1 MTPFENVVIENKI
14 NDLLTTNVDLANYV
28 TLDNSLTSNAGMK
41 IDVHT
46 YTSTGDVE
54 KLAKGEGNT
63 KAIEPSYA
71 TTEYTVGTVQGRFIY
86 QDEDAMTDPVIIDAG
101 IRGAAQKMVNQFT
114 ADAIAEF
121 DKATLSVSD
130 VAGFDIVVD
139 AIAELNTES
148 EGGLFL
154 LINPKTKATFRKNL
168 GDDLKYSEGF
178 DRTGYIGTVAG
189 VPVIVSKAVPENT
202 GYLASREAVT
212 LFTKK
217 ATEIEN
223 DREPNT
229 RTNTMYIRRVYVVA
243 LTDATKVVKLTFTAN

>member
-14 NDLLTTNVDLANYV
+14 NDLLTTNVDLANYL
-28 TLDNSLTSNAGMK
+28 TIDNSLTANAGMK
-41 IDVHT
+41 VDVHT
-46 YTSTGDVE
+46 YTATGDVE
-54 KLAKGEGNT
+54 KLGKGKGNT
-63 KAIEPSYA
+63 KSIEPSY
-71 TTEYTVGTVQGRFIY
+71 TTKEYAVETVQGRFIY

-101 IRGAAQKMVNQFT
+101 IRGTAQTMVNQFT
-114 ADAIAEF
+114 KDAIAEF
-121 DKATLSVSD
+121 GKATLSVSD

-148 EGGLFL
+148 EAGLFL
-154 LINPKTKATFRKNL
+154 LINPKSKATFRKNL

-178 DRTGYIGTVAG
+178 DRTGYIGSVAG

-202 GYLASREAVT
+202 GYLATREAVT